1 MLAQSFGF
9 WTLIIIL
16 ASPGWAAQVDE
27 PVSPPDAETACPQCR
42 NDSVEIA
49 QLHKTADRL
58 YAQFKPKEAANEL
71 LKILR
76 ADPQN
81 FEALIKLSRAYIDLG
96 DMIPE
101 STSDWK
107 ERRLKDYQTAEDYA
121 RRAIKA
127 NPNSTWGHFYLGAS
141 LGLIAVV
148 SPVARQVELAEEIRL
163 ALEKSLALDAGNGF
177 AYHAYGVWH
186 RKISEIGKM
195 SRVFASV
202 LYGRSLPEGSMEKS
216 VEYLKKAIA
225 LNPTVIVSRLELAN
239 TYMTMEDFQAAR
251 TMLSSIRNLPVQFS
265 DDAKHK
271 QKAEQLLEE
280 LASR

>member
-16 ASPGWAAQVDE
+16 ASPGSAAQVDE

-101 STSDWK
+101 SAPDWK

-141 LGLIAVV
+141 LGLTAVV
-148 SPVARQVELAEEIRL
+148 SPIARQVELAEEIRL
-163 ALEKSLALDAGNGF
+163 ALEKSLALDANNGF

-186 RKISEIGKM
+186 RKIAEIGKM

-202 LYGRSLPEGSMEKS
+202 LYGRSLPQGSMEKS

-239 TYMTMEDFQAAR
+239 TYMAMEDFPAAR
-251 TMLSSIRNLPVQFS
+251 TMLSSIRSLPVKFS

-271 QKAEQLLEE
+271 QKAQELLEE
-280 LASR
+280 VASR

>member
-1 MLAQSFGF
+1 MLSQSFGF

-16 ASPGWAAQVDE
+16 ASPGSAAQVDE

-101 STSDWK
+101 SAPDWK

-141 LGLIAVV
+141 LGLTAVV
-148 SPVARQVELAEEIRL
+148 SPIARQVELAEEIRL
-163 ALEKSLALDAGNGF
+163 ALEKSLALDANNGF

-186 RKISEIGKM
+186 RKIAEIGKM

-202 LYGRSLPEGSMEKS
+202 LYGRSLPQGSMEKS

-239 TYMTMEDFQAAR
+239 TYMAMEDFPAAR
-251 TMLSSIRNLPVQFS
+251 TMLSSIRSLPVKFS

-271 QKAEQLLEE
+271 QKAQELLEE
-280 LASR
+280 VASR

>member
-1 MLAQSFGF
+1 MLAQSFGS
-9 WTLIIIL
+9 WGLIIIL
-16 ASPGWAAQVDE
+16 ALPGWAGEVDE
-27 PVSPPDAETACPQCR
+27 PGSPVDPGNGCPQCR
-42 NDSVEIA
+42 NDSAQIA
-49 QLHKTADRL
+49 QLHKNADRL

-76 ADPQN
+76 MDPQN

-107 ERRLKDYQTAEDYA
+107 ERRLKDYRTAEDYA

-127 NPNSTWGHFYLGAS
+127 NPNSTWGYFYLGAS
-141 LGLIAVV
+141 LGLTAVV
-148 SPVARQVELAEEIRL
+148 SPIARQVELADEIRV
-163 ALEKSLALDAGNGF
+163 ALEKSLTLDANNGF

-202 LYGRSLPEGSMEKS
+202 LYGRSLPQGTLEKS

-239 TYMTMEDFQAAR
+239 TYMAMEDFQAAR
-251 TMLSSIRNLPVQFS
+251 TMLSSIRNLPIQFS

-271 QKAEQLLEE
+271 QKAEELLEE
-280 LASR
+280 VASR

>member
-1 MLAQSFGF
+1 MLAQSFGS

-16 ASPGWAAQVDE
+16 ASPAWAAQVE
-27 PVSPPDAETACPQCR
+27 EAAPLDAKGGCPQCR
-42 NDSVEIA
+42 NYSVEIA
-49 QLHKTADRL
+49 QLHKNADRL

-71 LKILR
+71 LKIVRLD
-76 ADPQN
+76 AQN

-101 STSDWK
+101 SISDWK

-127 NPNSTWGHFYLGAS
+127 NPNSTWGYFYLGAS
-141 LGLIAVV
+141 LGLTAVV
-148 SPVARQVELAEEIRL
+148 SPVARQVELAEEIRA
-163 ALEKSLALDAGNGF
+163 ALEKSLALDPNNGF

-195 SRVFASV
+195 SRVLASV
-202 LYGRSLPEGSMEKS
+202 LYGRSLPQGSMEKS

-225 LNPTVIVSRLELAN
+225 LNPTVIISRLELAN
-239 TYMTMEDFQAAR
+239 TYMGMEDFQAAR
-251 TMLSSIRNLPVQFS
+251 TMLSSIRNLPIQFS

-271 QKAEQLLEE
+271 QKAEELLEE
-280 LASR
+280 VASR

>member
-1 MLAQSFGF
+1 MLARSIGS
-9 WTLIIIL
+9 WSLIIIL
-16 ASPGWAAQVDE
+16 ASVARAAEVDE
-27 PVSPPDAETACPQCR
+27 PVSPVDLRNGCPQCG
-42 NDSVEIA
+42 NEGVDIA
-49 QLHKTADRL
+49 QLHKNADRL

-96 DMIPE
+96 DTIPD

-107 ERRLKDYQTAEDYA
+107 ERRLKDYRTAEDYA

-271 QKAEQLLEE
+271 QKAEELLEE

>member
-1 MLAQSFGF
+1 MLAQSFGS
-9 WTLIIIL
+9 WSLIIIL
-16 ASPGWAAQVDE
+16 ALPGWAAEVDE
-27 PVSPPDAETACPQCR
+27 PGSPVDSGNGCPQCR
-42 NDSVEIA
+42 NDSAQIA
-49 QLHKTADRL
+49 QLHKNADRL

-76 ADPQN
+76 MDPQN

-107 ERRLKDYQTAEDYA
+107 ERRLKDYRTAEDYA

-127 NPNSTWGHFYLGAS
+127 NPNSTWSYFYLGAS
-141 LGLIAVV
+141 LGLTAVV
-148 SPVARQVELAEEIRL
+148 SPIARQVELADEIRV
-163 ALEKSLALDAGNGF
+163 ALEKSLALDANNGF

-202 LYGRSLPEGSMEKS
+202 LYGRSLPQGTLEKS

-239 TYMTMEDFQAAR
+239 TYMAMEDFQAAR
-251 TMLSSIRNLPVQFS
+251 TMLSSIRNLPIQFS

-271 QKAEQLLEE
+271 QKAEELLEE
-280 LASR
+280 VASR

>member
-1 MLAQSFGF
+1 MLAQSFGS

-16 ASPGWAAQVDE
+16 ASPAWAAQVE
-27 PVSPPDAETACPQCR
+27 EAAPLDAKGGCPQCR

-49 QLHKTADRL
+49 QLHKNADRL

-71 LKILR
+71 LKIVRLD
-76 ADPQN
+76 AQN

-101 STSDWK
+101 SISDWK

-127 NPNSTWGHFYLGAS
+127 NPNSTWGYFYLGAS
-141 LGLIAVV
+141 LGLTAVV
-148 SPVARQVELAEEIRL
+148 SPVARQVELAEEIRA
-163 ALEKSLALDAGNGF
+163 ALEKSLALDPNNGF

-195 SRVFASV
+195 SRVLASV
-202 LYGRSLPEGSMEKS
+202 LYGRSLPQGSMEKS

-225 LNPTVIVSRLELAN
+225 LNPTVIISRLELAN
-239 TYMTMEDFQAAR
+239 TYMVMEDFQAAR
-251 TMLSSIRNLPVQFS
+251 TMLSSIRNLPIQFS

-271 QKAEQLLEE
+271 QKAEELLEE
-280 LASR
+280 VASR

>member
-101 STSDWK
+101 SASDWK

-141 LGLIAVV
+141 LGLTAVV
-148 SPVARQVELAEEIRL
+148 SPIARQVELAEEIRL
-163 ALEKSLALDAGNGF
+163 ALEKSLALDANNGF

-186 RKISEIGKM
+186 RKIAEIGKM

-202 LYGRSLPEGSMEKS
+202 LYGRSLPQGSMEKS

-239 TYMTMEDFQAAR
+239 TYMAMEDFSAAR
-251 TMLSSIRNLPVQFS
+251 TMLSSIRSLPVKFS

-271 QKAEQLLEE
+271 QKAQELLEE
-280 LASR
+280 VASR

>member
-1 MLAQSFGF
+1 MLAQSFGS

-16 ASPGWAAQVDE
+16 ALPGWAAQVE
-27 PVSPPDAETACPQCR
+27 EAAPLDAKGGCPQCR

-58 YAQFKPKEAANEL
+58 YAQFEPKEAANEL
-71 LKILR
+71 LKIVRLD
-76 ADPQN
+76 AQN

-101 STSDWK
+101 SISDWK
-107 ERRLKDYQTAEDYA
+107 DRRLKDYQTAEDYA

-127 NPNSTWGHFYLGAS
+127 NPNSTWGYFYLGAS
-141 LGLIAVV
+141 LGLTAVV
-148 SPVARQVELAEEIRL
+148 SPVARQVELAEEIRA
-163 ALEKSLALDAGNGF
+163 ALEKSLALDPNNGF

-202 LYGRSLPEGSMEKS
+202 LYGRSLPQGSMEKS

-225 LNPTVIVSRLELAN
+225 LNPTVITSRLELAN
-239 TYMTMEDFQAAR
+239 TYMAMEDFQAAR
-251 TMLSSIRNLPVQFS
+251 TMLSSIRNLPIQFS

-271 QKAEQLLEE
+271 QKAEELLEE
-280 LASR
+280 VASR

>member
-1 MLAQSFGF
+1 MLSQSFGF

-16 ASPGWAAQVDE
+16 ASPGSAAQVDE

-101 STSDWK
+101 SAPDWK

-141 LGLIAVV
+141 LGLTAVV
-148 SPVARQVELAEEIRL
+148 SPIARQVELAEEIRL
-163 ALEKSLALDAGNGF
+163 ALEKSLALDANNGF

-186 RKISEIGKM
+186 RKIAEIGKM

-202 LYGRSLPEGSMEKS
+202 LYGRSLPQGSMEKS

-225 LNPTVIVSRLELAN
+225 LNPTVIVRRLEFAN
-239 TYMTMEDFQAAR
+239 TYMAMEDFPAAR
-251 TMLSSIRNLPVQFS
+251 TMLSSIRSLPVKFS

-271 QKAEQLLEE
+271 QKAQELLEE
-280 LASR
+280 VASR

>member
-81 FEALIKLSRAYIDLG
+81 FEALIKLSRANIDLG

-101 STSDWK
+101 SASDWK

-127 NPNSTWGHFYLGAS
+127 NPNSTWGYFYLGAS
-141 LGLIAVV
+141 LGLTAVV

-163 ALEKSLALDAGNGF
+163 ALEKSLALDANNGF

-186 RKISEIGKM
+186 RKIAEIGKM

-202 LYGRSLPEGSMEKS
+202 LYGRSLPQGSMEKS

-225 LNPTVIVSRLELAN
+225 LNPTVITSRLELAN
-239 TYMTMEDFQAAR
+239 TYMAMEDFQAAR
-251 TMLSSIRNLPVQFS
+251 TMLSSIRNLPIQFS

-271 QKAEQLLEE
+271 QKAEELLEE
-280 LASR
+280 VASR

>member
-1 MLAQSFGF
+1 MLAQSFGS
-9 WTLIIIL
+9 WSLIVIL
-16 ASPGWAAQVDE
+16 ASPGWAAEVDD
-27 PVSPPDAETACPQCR
+27 PVSPVDRRNGCPECR
-42 NDSVEIA
+42 NDTAQIA
-49 QLHKTADRL
+49 QLHKNADRL

-76 ADPQN
+76 VDAQN
-81 FEALIKLSRAYIDLG
+81 FEALIKLSRAYIDVG

-107 ERRLKDYQTAEDYA
+107 DRRLKDYRTAEDYA

-127 NPNSTWGHFYLGAS
+127 NPNSTWGYFYLGAS
-141 LGLIAVV
+141 LGLTAVV
-148 SPVARQVELAEEIRL
+148 SPIARQVDLAAEIRL
-163 ALEKSLALDAGNGF
+163 ALEKSLALDANNGF

-186 RKISEIGKM
+186 RKIAEIGKM

-202 LYGRSLPEGSMEKS
+202 LYGRSLPQGSMEKS

-239 TYMTMEDFQAAR
+239 TYMAMEDFPAAR
-251 TMLSSIRNLPVQFS
+251 TMLSSIRNLPVKFS
-265 DDAKHK
+265 DDARHK
-271 QKAEQLLEE
+271 QKAEELLEE
-280 LASR
+280 VASR

>member
-1 MLAQSFGF
+1 MLAQSIGS

-16 ASPGWAAQVDE
+16 ASIGRAAEVDE
-27 PVSPPDAETACPQCR
+27 AALPVDSRNGCPQCR
-42 NDSVEIA
+42 NQGVDVA
-49 QLHKTADRL
+49 QLHKNADRL
-58 YAQFKPKEAANEL
+58 YAQFKTKEAADEL

-81 FEALIKLSRAYIDLG
+81 FEALVKLSRAYIDLG
-96 DMIPE
+96 DTIPD
-101 STSDWK
+101 SASDWQQ
-107 ERRLKDYQTAEDYA
+107 RRLKDYRTAEDYA

-141 LGLIAVV
+141 LGLSAVV
-148 SPVARQVELAEEIRL
+148 SPVARQVELAGEVRE
-163 ALEKSLALDAGNGF
+163 ALEKSLAQDPRNGF

-195 SRVFASV
+195 SRMLASV
-202 LYGRSLPEGSMEKS
+202 FYGRSLPEGSMEKS
-216 VEYLKKAIA
+216 AEYLKKAIA
-225 LNPTVIVSRLELAN
+225 LNPTVIISRLELAN
-239 TYMTMEDFQAAR
+239 TYMAMEDFQAAR

-271 QKAEQLLEE
+271 QKAEELLEE
-280 LASR
+280 VASR

>member
-1 MLAQSFGF
+1 MLAQSFGS
-9 WTLIIIL
+9 WTLIIIV
-16 ASPGWAAQVDE
+16 ASQGWAAQVE
-27 PVSPPDAETACPQCR
+27 PVSPLDAKSGCPHCR
-42 NDSVEIA
+42 NDSAEIA
-49 QLHKTADRL
+49 QLHKNADRL

-71 LKILR
+71 LKIVRLD
-76 ADPQN
+76 AQN

-121 RRAIKA
+121 RRAIKT
-127 NPNSTWGHFYLGAS
+127 NPNSTWGYFYLGAS
-141 LGLIAVV
+141 LGLTAVV
-148 SPVARQVELAEEIRL
+148 SPVARQVELSEEIRA
-163 ALEKSLALDAGNGF
+163 ALEKSLALDPNNGF

-195 SRVFASV
+195 SRVLASV
-202 LYGRSLPEGSMEKS
+202 LYGRSLPQGSMEKS

-225 LNPTVIVSRLELAN
+225 LNPTVIISRLELAN
-239 TYMTMEDFQAAR
+239 TYMAMEDFQAAR
-251 TMLSSIRNLPVQFS
+251 TMLSSIRNLPIQFS

-271 QKAEQLLEE
+271 QKAEELLEE
-280 LASR
+280 VASR

>member
-127 NPNSTWGHFYLGAS
+127 NPNSTWGYFYLGAS
-141 LGLIAVV
+141 LGLTAVV
-148 SPVARQVELAEEIRL
+148 SPVARQVELADEIRV
-163 ALEKSLALDAGNGF
+163 ALEKSLALDANNGF

-195 SRVFASV
+195 SRALASV
-202 LYGRSLPEGSMEKS
+202 LYGRSLPQGSMEKS

-239 TYMTMEDFQAAR
+239 TYIAMEDFQAAR

-271 QKAEQLLEE
+271 QRAQELLEE
-280 LASR
+280 VASR

>member
-1 MLAQSFGF
+1 MLSQSFGF

-16 ASPGWAAQVDE
+16 ASPGSAAQVDE

-101 STSDWK
+101 SAPDWK

-141 LGLIAVV
+141 LGLTAVV
-148 SPVARQVELAEEIRL
+148 SPIARQVELAEEIRL
-163 ALEKSLALDAGNGF
+163 ALEKSLALDANNGF

-186 RKISEIGKM
+186 RKIAEIGKM

-202 LYGRSLPEGSMEKS
+202 LYGRSLPQGSMEKS

-225 LNPTVIVSRLELAN
+225 LNPTVIVSRLAALCSPQSGVCLLN
-239 TYMTMEDFQAAR
+239 FRTTPSTSKKPKSCWKKLQAAK
-251 TMLSSIRNLPVQFS
+251 TPV
-265 DDAKHK
+265 
-271 QKAEQLLEE
+271 LL
-280 LASR
+280 RR

>member
-1 MLAQSFGF
+1 MLAQSFGS

-16 ASPGWAAQVDE
+16 ASPGWAAQVE
-27 PVSPPDAETACPQCR
+27 EAAPLDAKGGCLQCR

-49 QLHKTADRL
+49 QLHKNADRL

-71 LKILR
+71 LKIVRLD
-76 ADPQN
+76 AQN

-101 STSDWK
+101 SISDWK

-127 NPNSTWGHFYLGAS
+127 NPNSTWGYFYLGAS
-141 LGLIAVV
+141 LGLTAVV
-148 SPVARQVELAEEIRL
+148 SPVARQVELAEEIRA
-163 ALEKSLALDAGNGF
+163 ALEKSLALDPNNGF

-195 SRVFASV
+195 SRVLASV
-202 LYGRSLPEGSMEKS
+202 LYGRSLPQGSMEKS

-225 LNPTVIVSRLELAN
+225 LNPTVIISRLELAN
-239 TYMTMEDFQAAR
+239 TYMGMEDFQAAR
-251 TMLSSIRNLPVQFS
+251 TMLSSIRNLPIQFS

-271 QKAEQLLEE
+271 QKAEELLEE
-280 LASR
+280 VASR